1 MTEPVLLTV
10 DVSGFLFPSQIV
22 ICTRVNT
29 NLQLMDPATLQ
40 SKFELLYT
48 LFVDLHVHQLVCI
61 YIFILENSPKKAC
74 ALIG

>member
-1 MTEPVLLTV
+1 MKPVLLTI

-40 SKFELLYT
+40 SKFELL
-48 LFVDLHVHQLVCI
+48 
-61 YIFILENSPKKAC
+61 
-74 ALIG
+74 